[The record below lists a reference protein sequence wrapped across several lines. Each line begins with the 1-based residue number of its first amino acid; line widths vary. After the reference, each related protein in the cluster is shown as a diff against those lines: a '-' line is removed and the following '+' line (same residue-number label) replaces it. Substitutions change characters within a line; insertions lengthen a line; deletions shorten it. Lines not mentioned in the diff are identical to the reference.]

1 MSARARW
8 ARPALA
14 LLLGAA
20 AVTAAIA
27 AELEAPR
34 SGLCGVCHPDI
45 RVEFERSVHAREE
58 IDCTGCHGGDAT
70 ASTVQGAHR
79 GSFRGAPR
87 RRDIPAL
94 CAGCHAD
101 IRRMRPYNLP
111 VDQYALY
118 QTSQHGVLLAKGD
131 ERVAVCTDC
140 HGRHEIRRRDD
151 PESGVFRRNVPQTCG
166 RCHGAGVAGAP
177 PRDGSPYAGYAAG
190 VHGRAFL
197 DQGSATAP
205 TCASCHGAHGAAPPG
220 VGDVDKVCGQCHA
233 TARSYY
239 KEGPHARAVAGGTGP
254 ECSQCHGSHT
264 IDPADVALLHTV
276 CAACHDAGTGPARA
290 AAAME
295 TLFTGAGEEI
305 EKARGLLDQ
314 AASIPLYVEDYRA
327 RLEEARTSLVQA
339 SPVVHAVDA
348 ARVEQLTQRARGIAR
363 EVESEIQGKLEQR
376 KWRRVGLLIFWFYL
390 ILTLSVLVLYR
401 RRAAGAPF
409 P

>member
-1 MSARARW
+1 
-8 ARPALA
+8 
-14 LLLGAA
+14 
-20 AVTAAIA
+20 
-27 AELEAPR
+27 
-34 SGLCGVCHPDI
+34 
-45 RVEFERSVHAREE
+45 
-58 IDCTGCHGGDAT
+58 
-70 ASTVQGAHR
+70 
-79 GSFRGAPR
+79 
-87 RRDIPAL
+87 
-94 CAGCHAD
+94 
-101 IRRMRPYNLP
+101 
-111 VDQYALY
+111 
-118 QTSQHGVLLAKGD
+118 
-131 ERVAVCTDC
+131 
-140 HGRHEIRRRDD
+140 
-151 PESGVFRRNVPQTCG
+151 
-166 RCHGAGVAGAP
+166 
-177 PRDGSPYAGYAAG
+177 
-190 VHGRAFL
+190 
-197 DQGSATAP
+197 
-205 TCASCHGAHGAAPPG
+205 

-276 CAACHDAGTGPARA
+276 CAACHDAGTEPARA